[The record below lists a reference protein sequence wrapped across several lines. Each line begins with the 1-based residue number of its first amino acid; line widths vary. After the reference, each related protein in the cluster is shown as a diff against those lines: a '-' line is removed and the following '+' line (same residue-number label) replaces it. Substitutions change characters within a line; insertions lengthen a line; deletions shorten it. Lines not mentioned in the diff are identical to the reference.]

1 MYIYI
6 YIYIYSCVCVCV
18 CKLWLILRNIPR
30 LNFDGYGG
38 RNIRHAN
45 EWRKRAEW
53 KLKLLLL
60 SSCLFL
66 FCFHLRTKTKKQKIN
81 PDFFSFQILFYFILL
96 FIYLIFFF
104 FALLF
109 QNFVLVS
116 IIISFLFH
124 IRTWKAP
131 AKNILKKLL
140 LQHKKKSAAN
150 FKKNIKKKII

>member
-6 YIYIYSCVCVCV
+6 YIYSCVCV

-104 FALLF
+104 ALLF

-140 LQHKKKSAAN
+140 LQHKKNQQQIS
-150 FKKNIKKKII
+150 KKILKKR